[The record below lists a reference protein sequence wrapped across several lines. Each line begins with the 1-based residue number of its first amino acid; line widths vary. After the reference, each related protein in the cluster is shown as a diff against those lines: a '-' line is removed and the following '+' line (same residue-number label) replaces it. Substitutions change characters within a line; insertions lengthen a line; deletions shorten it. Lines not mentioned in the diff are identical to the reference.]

1 MERKSLRELGGDFI
15 LLFFAGLG
23 ASGQVK
29 AIRGAEIHTMTNG
42 VIQAGVVLIDGAK
55 IIAVGGPELS
65 IPQGAEI
72 IEASGWLLYPG
83 LMAPSCLLTPEEIV
97 SYESF
102 SPDSSALDR
111 LDLYGDYRRY
121 WAGGITSVYLDVPK
135 NRLIPGRG
143 AGIKL
148 APGGAEPAVIKKDA
162 ALRINLVKE
171 AFLPPLVKV
180 YPAPVSTENP
190 ITPARKQFPSTALGA
205 YSVIPSL
212 FDSDPYA
219 GDLAKYNQEIANSL
233 KSARDERLPL
243 LVQCRREA
251 EIGKAIELAGS
262 LEMALIISG
271 AAEAHKVAAALKSGN
286 IPVIAEVDLRPNG
299 VFSGA
304 PEAEDSM
311 DLKNIAGLVAQA
323 VLLDISPGREKYAP
337 DLLWLALYFRRYGL
351 ADDELIKTITFSPA
365 RIFGVEERLGSLGAG
380 KDADILFFRREAGR
394 PWPLLKKVMVE
405 GRIVYEQE

>member
-1 MERKSLRELGGDFI
+1 MERKSLKLLGGVFI
-15 LLFFAGLG
+15 LLFVVGLG

-29 AIRGAEIHTMTNG
+29 AIRGAEIHTMPSGIIQGG
-42 VIQAGVVLIDGAK
+42 VLLIDGGK
-55 IIAVGGPELS
+55 IMAVGGPELS
-65 IPQGAEI
+65 IPPGAEI

-83 LMAPSCLLTPEEIV
+83 LMAPSCLLTAEEIV
-97 SYESF
+97 SNESF

-143 AGIKL
+143 AVVKL
-148 APGGAEPAVIKKDA
+148 APGGATPGVIKKDA

-190 ITPARKQFPSTALGA
+190 ITPAQKQFPSTALGA
-205 YSVIPSL
+205 YWIIPSL
-212 FDSDPYA
+212 FDFEPYA
-219 GDLAKYNQEIANSL
+219 GDFARYNQEVADSL
-233 KSARDERLPL
+233 RSAQDERLPL
-243 LVQCRREA
+243 LVQCQRGE
-251 EIGKAIELAGS
+251 EIGRAMELAGA
-262 LEMALIISG
+262 LKMPLIISG
-271 AAEAHKVAAALKSGN
+271 AAEAYKFAAALRSGT
-286 IPVIAEVDLRPNG
+286 IPLIAEVDLRPNG
-299 VFSGA
+299 VYSGA
-304 PEAEDSM
+304 VRVEDSM
-311 DLKNIAGLVAQA
+311 DFKNIAGLLRQGI
-323 VLLDISPGREKYAP
+323 LLALSPSREKYVP

-351 ADDELIKTITFSPA
+351 ADDELIKTITISPA
-365 RIFGVEERLGSLGAG
+365 RIFGVEERIGSLEAG
-380 KDADILFFRREAGR
+380 KDADILFFRREEAR